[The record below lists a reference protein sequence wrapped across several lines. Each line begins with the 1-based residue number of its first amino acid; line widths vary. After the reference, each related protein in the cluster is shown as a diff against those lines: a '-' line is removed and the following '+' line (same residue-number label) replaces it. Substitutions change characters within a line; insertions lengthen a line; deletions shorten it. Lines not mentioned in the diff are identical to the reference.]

1 MFYELEQLRAISIGA
16 QVPYGQEFRV
26 IMEKAYLNEMHWLM
40 NMTFDD
46 NPFGG
51 TVFEGGPKTRYD
63 WIMALNHE

>member
-1 MFYELEQLRAISIGA
+1 
-16 QVPYGQEFRV
+16 
-26 IMEKAYLNEMHWLM
+26 MEKAYLNEMHWLM